1 MNELDNEFGISDI
14 EDALMPLADTQVRT
28 GNTLKYLDGEKI
40 EVARVKIHE
49 GSGSYATVLM
59 DTPDNEYADA
69 LQSLVDDKEGVGMKN
84 KQVQVYEPN
93 KVV

>member
-1 MNELDNEFGISDI
+1 LI
-14 EDALMPLADTQVRT
+14 
-28 GNTLKYLDGEKI
+28 
-40 EVARVKIHE
+40 
-49 GSGSYATVLM
+49 

>member
-1 MNELDNEFGISDI
+1 MISSSESLI
-14 EDALMPLADTQVRT
+14 LTEYSFSV
-28 GNTLKYLDGEKI
+28 LKLTYLKI

-59 DTPDNEYADA
+59 DTQDNEYADA